1 MVDFQCFSDDFF
13 QVGINIRPTKHGVGR
28 MGGGLA
34 GGGEGGGEGGGS
46 TSIETLWSSGH
57 LG

>member
-1 MVDFQCFSDDFF
+1 
-13 QVGINIRPTKHGVGR
+13 
-28 MGGGLA
+28 MGGGWA

-46 TSIETLWSSGH
+46 TSIETLWSSCGH

>member
-1 MVDFQCFSDDFF
+1 
-13 QVGINIRPTKHGVGR
+13 
-28 MGGGLA
+28 MGGAWA

-46 TSIETLWSSGH
+46 TSIETLWSSCGH